1 MTYGSAQP
9 GSTRPGSAQ
18 AGSAPPGPAPQPVGG
33 RVGRVRAAL
42 VMLFPETP
50 EDGTPRPVPPP
61 GPGHADAARPGGQQA
76 VYVAIQVAAVCIGTV
91 VLLLRIARVPAWDS
105 VYAEDQGVYLVDAL
119 AHPWHLLVP
128 YGGYEEFVP
137 RLIGQLV
144 SYLPLVDVAVAYAL
158 AGAGIA
164 ALCALFIYHAM
175 DGWIRS
181 PWLRAL
187 VGAALILLPL
197 APIEIADSAVGC
209 PWYVLAALFF
219 GLLWRPKSWAGM
231 TAAALVAFAA
241 ASSEILAIIYAPL
254 VLLRV
259 VALPRWREQAV
270 TVGWLAGLLVQAP
283 VVLESY
289 AQHTQRVTSLAG
301 PVPALGFYVHNVA
314 LRAFGWRVSLRLVE
328 IVGLNGATV
337 IVCTVLVAVFGW
349 ALVTGSRQVRVF
361 VAVALIMGFVQTV
374 FAATVV
380 PYVIGQHFSYDF
392 EGGSRYSTMPIMAM
406 TAAAVVAVDAYLR
419 RQAVAGGGDRIPL
432 VRRSPWALT
441 AIAALACV
449 LALGWLSDYRYVS
462 GRTSPWGYWEP
473 KAEKILAA
481 CEHSTSGDITTWA
494 WGHST
499 ITIPCSRVRR

>member
-1 MTYGSAQP
+1 MREALGVLFP
-9 GSTRPGSAQ
+9 E
-18 AGSAPPGPAPQPVGG
+18 APQPQPAPESEPGYADTARSRG
-33 RVGRVRAAL
+33 RR
-42 VMLFPETP
+42 
-50 EDGTPRPVPPP
+50 
-61 GPGHADAARPGGQQA
+61 A
-76 VYVAIQVAAVCIGTV
+76 VYVAIQVAAVCVGAV
-91 VLLLRIARVPAWDS
+91 VLLLRIAGVPAWDS
-105 VYAEDQGVYLVDAL
+105 VYAEDQGVWLVDAL
-119 AHPWHLLVP
+119 AHPWHLLVLF
-128 YGGYEEFVP
+128 GGYEQFMP

-197 APIEIADSAVGC
+197 APIEIADSAVGS

-241 ASSEILAIIYAPL
+241 ASSEILAVIYAPL

-259 VALPRWREQAV
+259 IALPRWREQAV
-270 TVGWLAGLLVQAP
+270 TAGWLAGMLVQAP

-289 AQHTQRVTSLAG
+289 AQHTQRLRNLAR
-301 PVPALGFYVHNVA
+301 PVQALGFYFHNVA
-314 LRAFGWRVSLRLVE
+314 LRALGWRVSVRLVD
-328 IVGLNGATV
+328 IAGLNGATV
-337 IVCTVLVAVFGW
+337 IVGAVLVAVFGW

-361 VAVALIMGFVQTV
+361 VAVALIMGFMEAV

-380 PYVIGQHFSYDF
+380 PYVIGQYSYNW

-419 RQAVAGGGDRIPL
+419 RQAMAEGGDRIPL
-432 VRRSPWALT
+432 VRRSPWAV
-441 AIAALACV
+441 IAVVALVCV
-449 LALGWLSDYRYVS
+449 LALGWVSDYRYVTE
-462 GRTSPWGYWEP
+462 RTSPPWGHWKP
-473 KAEKILAA
+473 TAERLLTA
-481 CEHSTSGDITTWA
+481 CEHSTSGKITTWR
-494 WGHST
+494 WGKGT
-499 ITIPCSRVRR
+499 ITIPCSRLHR

>member
-1 MTYGSAQP
+1 
-9 GSTRPGSAQ
+9 
-18 AGSAPPGPAPQPVGG
+18 
-33 RVGRVRAAL
+33 VRAAL
-42 VMLFPETP
+42 VVLFPETP
-50 EDGTPRPVPPP
+50 ERGTPQPRAAPQPAP
-61 GPGHADAARPGGQQA
+61 GRADAARSGGRRA

-91 VLLLRIARVPAWDS
+91 VLLLRIVGVPAWDS
-105 VYAEDQGVYLVDAL
+105 VYAEDQGVYLFDAL
-119 AHPWHLLVP
+119 AHPWHLVVP
-128 YGGYEEFVP
+128 FGGYEEFVP
-137 RLIGQLV
+137 RLVGQLV
-144 SYLPLVDVAVAYAL
+144 SYLPLVDVAVPFAL

-197 APIEIADSAVGC
+197 APIEIADSTVGC
-209 PWYVLAALFF
+209 PWYAMAALFF
-219 GLLWRPKSWAGM
+219 GLLWRPKNWAGM

-241 ASSEILAIIYAPL
+241 ASSEILVLIYAPL

-259 VALPRWREQAV
+259 VALPRWREHAV
-270 TVGWLAGLLVQAP
+270 TAGWLAGLLVQVP

-289 AQHTQRVTSLAG
+289 AQHTQRVTSLAR
-301 PVPALGFYVHNVA
+301 PVRALGFYFHNVA
-314 LRAFGWRVSLRLVE
+314 LRAFGWRVSVRLVE

-337 IVCTVLVAVFGW
+337 IVCAILVAVFGL

-361 VAVALIMGFVQTV
+361 GAVALIMGFVQTV

-380 PYVIGQHFSYDF
+380 PYVIHQPYRYDF

-419 RQAVAGGGDRIPL
+419 RQAIAEGGNRIPL
-432 VRRSPWALT
+432 VRQSPWALT
-441 AIAALACV
+441 AVAALAGV
-449 LALGWLSDYRYVS
+449 LALGWLSDYRYV
-462 GRTSPWGYWEP
+462 TEHITWGHWKP
-473 KAEKILAA
+473 VAERMLTA
-481 CEHSTSGDITTWA
+481 CEHSTSGEITTWT

-499 ITIPCSRVRR
+499 ITIPCSRLRR

>member
-1 MTYGSAQP
+1 M
-9 GSTRPGSAQ
+9 
-18 AGSAPPGPAPQPVGG
+18 
-33 RVGRVRAAL
+33 RAAL
-42 VMLFPETP
+42 VVLFPETP
-50 EDGTPRPVPPP
+50 EPGTPEPEPRP
-61 GPGHADAARPGGQQA
+61 ADAARSGGRRA
-76 VYVAIQVAAVCIGTV
+76 VYVGIQVAVVCIGTV

-105 VYAEDQGVYLVDAL
+105 VYAEDQGVFLVDAL

-128 YGGYEEFVP
+128 YGGYEELVP

-144 SYLPLVDVAVAYAL
+144 SYLPLPDVAVAYAL
-158 AGAGIA
+158 TGAGIA

-209 PWYVLAALFF
+209 PWYVLTALFF

-241 ASSEILAIIYAPL
+241 ASSEILVLVYAPL

-270 TVGWLAGLLVQAP
+270 TLGWLAGLLVQVP

-289 AQHTQRVTSLAG
+289 AQHTQRVTKLAG
-301 PVPALGFYVHNVA
+301 PVRALGFYFHNVA

-328 IVGLNGATV
+328 IAGLNGATV
-337 IVCTVLVAVFGW
+337 IVCAALVAVFGL
-349 ALVTGSRQVRVF
+349 ALVTGNRQVRVF
-361 VAVALIMGFVQTV
+361 VAVALIMGFVEAV
-374 FAATVV
+374 FAATLVR
-380 PYVIGQHFSYDF
+380 YVIGQHYAYNF

-406 TAAAVVAVDAYLR
+406 TAAVVVAVDAYLR
-419 RQAVAGGGDRIPL
+419 RQAIAEGGDRIPL
-432 VRRSPWALT
+432 VRQSPLALT
-441 AIAALACV
+441 VVAALACV
-449 LALGWLSDYRYVS
+449 LALGWLSDYRYVTE
-462 GRTSPWGYWEP
+462 RTSPWGHWQP
-473 KAEKILAA
+473 RAEQMLTA
-481 CEHSTSGDITTWA
+481 CEHSTSGEITTWT
-494 WGHST
+494 WGQGT
-499 ITIPCSRVRR
+499 ITIPCSRLRR

>member
-1 MTYGSAQP
+1 MTYRSAQP
-9 GSTRPGSAQ
+9 GSAQ
-18 AGSAPPGPAPQPVGG
+18 PGPAPQPADG
-33 RVGRVRAAL
+33 RVRRVRAAL
-42 VMLFPETP
+42 VVLFPETP
-50 EDGTPRPVPPP
+50 ERGTPQP
-61 GPGHADAARPGGQQA
+61 GLGHADAARSGGRRA
-76 VYVAIQVAAVCIGTV
+76 VYVAIQVAAVCVGTV
-91 VLLLRIARVPAWDS
+91 VLLLRIAGVPAWDS
-105 VYAEDQGVYLVDAL
+105 VYAEDQGVYLFDAL
-119 AHPWHLLVP
+119 AHPWHLFVP
-128 YGGYEEFVP
+128 FGGYEEFVP
-137 RLIGQLV
+137 RLVGQLV
-144 SYLPLVDVAVAYAL
+144 SYLPLADVAVPFAL

-197 APIEIADSAVGC
+197 APIEIADSTVGC
-209 PWYVLAALFF
+209 PWYAMAALFF
-219 GLLWRPKSWAGM
+219 GLLWRPKNWAGM

-241 ASSEILAIIYAPL
+241 SSSEILALIYAPL

-270 TVGWLAGLLVQAP
+270 TVGWLAGLLVQVP

-289 AQHTQRVTSLAG
+289 ARHTQRVTSLAS
-301 PVPALGFYVHNVA
+301 PVRALGFYFHNVA

-328 IVGLNGATV
+328 IAGLNGATV
-337 IVCTVLVAVFGW
+337 IVCAILVAVFGW

-380 PYVIGQHFSYDF
+380 PYVIDQHYSYDF

-419 RQAVAGGGDRIPL
+419 RRAVAEGGDRIPL
-432 VRRSPWALT
+432 VRQSPRALI
-441 AIAALACV
+441 AVAALACV
-449 LALGWLSDYRYVS
+449 LALGWLSDYRYVTEHIS
-462 GRTSPWGYWEP
+462 WGYWKP
-473 KAEKILAA
+473 VAERMLAA
-481 CEHSTSGDITTWA
+481 CEHSTSGEITTWT
-494 WGHST
+494 WYHGT
-499 ITIPCSRVRR
+499 ITIPCSQLRR

>member
-1 MTYGSAQP
+1 MV
-9 GSTRPGSAQ
+9 R
-18 AGSAPPGPAPQPVGG
+18 
-33 RVGRVRAAL
+33 RVRAAL
-42 VMLFPETP
+42 VVPFPEMP
-50 EDGTPRPVPPP
+50 ERGTPQPE
-61 GPGHADAARPGGQQA
+61 PGHADAARSGGRRA
-76 VYVAIQVAAVCIGTV
+76 ACVAIQVAAVCAGTV
-91 VLLLRIARVPAWDS
+91 VLLLRIAGVPAWDS
-105 VYAEDQGVYLVDAL
+105 VYAEDQGVYLFDAL
-119 AHPWHLLVP
+119 ARPWHLIVP

-144 SYLPLVDVAVAYAL
+144 SYLPLADVAVPFAL

-197 APIEIADSAVGC
+197 APIEIADCTVGS
-209 PWYVLAALFF
+209 PWYVLTALFF
-219 GLLWRPKSWAGM
+219 GLLWRPKSRAGM

-241 ASSEILAIIYAPL
+241 ASSEILALIYAPL

-259 VALPRWREQAV
+259 VALPRWREHAV
-270 TVGWLAGLLVQAP
+270 TAGWLAGLLVQLP

-289 AQHTQRVTSLAG
+289 AQHTQRVTSLAR
-301 PVPALGFYVHNVA
+301 PVKTLGFYFHNVA
-314 LRAFGWRVSLRLVE
+314 LRAFGWRLSLRLVE
-328 IVGLNGATV
+328 IAGLNGATV
-337 IVCTVLVAVFGW
+337 IVCAILVAVFGW

-361 VAVALIMGFVQTV
+361 AAVALIMGFVQTV

-380 PYVIGQHFSYDF
+380 PYVIYQQSAYDF

-419 RQAVAGGGDRIPL
+419 RHAIAEGGDRIPL
-432 VRRSPWALT
+432 VRQSPRVLLAV
-441 AIAALACV
+441 AALACV

-462 GRTSPWGYWEP
+462 GHNFWGHWKP
-473 KAEKILAA
+473 VAERMLTA
-481 CEHSTSGDITTWA
+481 CEHSTSGKITTWT

-499 ITIPCSRVRR
+499 ITIPCSRLRR

>member
-1 MTYGSAQP
+1 MVPGREARLKDRTILQGP
-9 GSTRPGSAQ
+9 GSPTSARPDPASDGKVRRVREAL
-18 AGSAPPGPAPQPVGG
+18 GVLFPEAPQPQP
-33 RVGRVRAAL
+33 A
-42 VMLFPETP
+42 PES
-50 EDGTPRPVPPP
+50 EP
-61 GPGHADAARPGGQQA
+61 GYADAARSGGRRA

-91 VLLLRIARVPAWDS
+91 VLLLRIAGVPAWDS
-105 VYAEDQGVYLVDAL
+105 VYAEDQGEWLVDAL

-128 YGGYEEFVP
+128 FAGYEQFVP

-197 APIEIADSAVGC
+197 APIEIADSAVGS

-241 ASSEILAIIYAPL
+241 ASSEILAVIYAPL

-259 VALPRWREQAV
+259 IALPRWREQAV
-270 TVGWLAGLLVQAP
+270 TAGWLAGMLMQALVVA
-283 VVLESY
+283 ESY
-289 AQHTQRVTSLAG
+289 AQHTQRLHHLVS
-301 PVPALGFYVHNVA
+301 PVRAVRFYLRNVA
-314 LRAFGWRVSLRLVE
+314 LRAFGWRVSVRLTD
-328 IVGLNGATV
+328 IAGINGATV
-337 IVCTVLVAVFGW
+337 IVCAVLVAVFGW

-361 VAVALIMGFVQTV
+361 VAVALIMGFVEAV

-380 PYVIGQHFSYDF
+380 TYVSGQTDLYNY

-419 RQAVAGGGDRIPL
+419 RQVMAEGGDRIPL
-432 VRRSPWALT
+432 VRRSPRAVIAVVALVG
-441 AIAALACV
+441 V
-449 LALGWLSDYRYVS
+449 LALGWLSDYRYVTE
-462 GRTSPWGYWEP
+462 RTSPPWGHWKP
-473 KAEKILAA
+473 TAERMLTA
-481 CEHSTSGDITTWA
+481 CEHSTSGYITTWT
-494 WGHST
+494 WGQGT
-499 ITIPCSRVRR
+499 ITIPCSRLHR